1 MTKTRTSLFTVLL
14 HLLPA
19 FLFCGVF
26 AAVGILH
33 VSSRILVVRTGYRLS
48 ELQNEHRVL
57 GREHDRLKLE
67 LATLKS
73 PNRLE
78 KVARTELGMAPPSP
92 NAVITLVSSPRMGR
106 TGGELTRR
114 ERPTPTTAV
123 ARASAERP
131 VP

>member
-1 MTKTRTSLFTVLL
+1 MTRTRTSLFTVLL

-33 VSSRILVVRTGYRLS
+33 VSSRVLVVRTGYRLS
-48 ELQNEHRVL
+48 ELQSEHRVL

-78 KVARTELGMAPPSP
+78 KVARNDLGMGPPSP
-92 NAVITLVSSPRMGR
+92 NAVITLVSTPRLGR
-106 TGGELTRR
+106 AAADHGVR
-114 ERPTPTTAV
+114 ERPARSPAV
-123 ARASAERP
+123 ARAERTTP
-131 VP
+131 